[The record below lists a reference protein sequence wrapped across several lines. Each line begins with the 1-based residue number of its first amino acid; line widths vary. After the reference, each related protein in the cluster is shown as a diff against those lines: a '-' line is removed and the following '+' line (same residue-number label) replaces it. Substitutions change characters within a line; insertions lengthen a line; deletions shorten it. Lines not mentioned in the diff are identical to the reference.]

1 MAGVVEA
8 QRDRTQSHDPCNPHT
23 PPVWMVMVMVV
34 VMVQARWVG
43 IRRVEDSCHILDADG
58 ADGADADEEVVDE
71 EVLVDLTNTE
81 PDWGRVVVG
90 GPGTTRTRVGSHR
103 CPTCE

>member
-23 PPVWMVMVMVV
+23 PPVWMVMVVV

-58 ADGADADEEVVDE
+58 ADADEVVDE
-71 EVLVDLTNTE
+71 EVLVDQTNTE
-81 PDWGRVVVG
+81 PDWGRVVVVG
-90 GPGTTRTRVGSHR
+90 CPGTTRTRAGSHR